1 MAKLHLFRCSLGA
14 CINEYAEKTS
24 LILSINERAQSLSL
38 SLSLS
43 LSPSP
48 SFFLRSPLSQ
58 CSKYSFFFPSFLSFL
73 LDAKVLS
80 RRHEYLTKT
89 KYSHMFL
96 CAAHNGTIIS
106 STIIASSSS
115 SSSSSSRGRRQRP
128 EKSFWTTTT
137 IKTRT
142 SICLQ
147 ASSSSSNNNEEKEEE
162 EDIFEVI
169 RENLPFFIGGMVAG
183 TFGLSITD
191 DSSPLKGWVED
202 RRKSSMSS
210 LSQNINKLVDPPSP
224 SAIRIRQEEEAVF
237 TVPTTKTTLENNN
250 NDNISSTE

>member
-1 MAKLHLFRCSLGA
+1 MRVLFKK
-14 CINEYAEKTS
+14 I
-24 LILSINERAQSLSL
+24 LIHAAI
-38 SLSLS
+38 
-43 LSPSP
+43 SPFDS
-48 SFFLRSPLSQ
+48 
-58 CSKYSFFFPSFLSFL
+58 
-73 LDAKVLS
+73 KVLS

-106 STIIASSSS
+106 STIIA
-115 SSSSSSRGRRQRP
+115 SSSSSRGRRQRP

-202 RRKSSMSS
+202 RKKSSMSS
-210 LSQNINKLVDPPSP
+210 LSQPSP
-224 SAIRIRQEEEAVF
+224 SSIRIRQEEEAVF

>member
-1 MAKLHLFRCSLGA
+1 MAKLHLFCFSLCA

-24 LILSINERAQSLSL
+24 LILYKRARAI
-38 SLSLS
+38 SLS

-48 SFFLRSPLSQ
+48 SFFLRREL
-58 CSKYSFFFPSFLSFL
+58 SKYSFFFPSSLFSFGLSPS
-73 LDAKVLS
+73 KVLS

-89 KYSHMFL
+89 KYSHMLL

-106 STIIASSSS
+106 STIIA

-142 SICLQ
+142 SICLH
-147 ASSSSSNNNEEKEEE
+147 ASSSSSNNNEEKEEEEEEE

-202 RRKSSMSS
+202 RKKSSMSS
-210 LSQNINKLVDPPSP
+210 LSQNNKLVEPSP
-224 SAIRIRQEEEAVF
+224 SSIRIRQEEEAVF

>member
-1 MAKLHLFRCSLGA
+1 MIVSSAKLLNIVAYFKLIFALFSCHVYKVNNF
-14 CINEYAEKTS
+14 INYFIQLVFKQFS
-24 LILSINERAQSLSL
+24 N
-38 SLSLS
+38 
-43 LSPSP
+43 
-48 SFFLRSPLSQ
+48 F
-58 CSKYSFFFPSFLSFL
+58 
-73 LDAKVLS
+73 S
-80 RRHEYLTKT
+80 RFVIFGK
-89 KYSHMFL
+89 
-96 CAAHNGTIIS
+96 
-106 STIIASSSS
+106 
-115 SSSSSSRGRRQRP
+115 
-128 EKSFWTTTT
+128 
-137 IKTRT
+137 
-142 SICLQ
+142 
-147 ASSSSSNNNEEKEEE
+147 
-162 EDIFEVI
+162 DIFEVI

>member
-1 MAKLHLFRCSLGA
+1 MKKKFIHAA
-14 CINEYAEKTS
+14 I
-24 LILSINERAQSLSL
+24 
-38 SLSLS
+38 
-43 LSPSP
+43 SPS
-48 SFFLRSPLSQ
+48 
-58 CSKYSFFFPSFLSFL
+58 
-73 LDAKVLS
+73 KVLS

-89 KYSHMFL
+89 KYSHMLL

-106 STIIASSSS
+106 STIIA

-142 SICLQ
+142 SICLH
-147 ASSSSSNNNEEKEEE
+147 ASSSSSNNNEEKEEEEEEEEE

-202 RRKSSMSS
+202 RKKSSMSS
-210 LSQNINKLVDPPSP
+210 LSQNNKLVEPSP
-224 SAIRIRQEEEAVF
+224 SSIRIRQEEEAVF
-237 TVPTTKTTLENNN
+237 TVPTTKITLENNN

>member
-1 MAKLHLFRCSLGA
+1 M
-14 CINEYAEKTS
+14 
-24 LILSINERAQSLSL
+24 
-38 SLSLS
+38 
-43 LSPSP
+43 
-48 SFFLRSPLSQ
+48 
-58 CSKYSFFFPSFLSFL
+58 
-73 LDAKVLS
+73 LS

-250 NDNISSTE
+250 NNDNISSTE

>member
-1 MAKLHLFRCSLGA
+1 MRVLFKKILIHAAISLFD
-14 CINEYAEKTS
+14 S
-24 LILSINERAQSLSL
+24 
-38 SLSLS
+38 
-43 LSPSP
+43 
-48 SFFLRSPLSQ
+48 
-58 CSKYSFFFPSFLSFL
+58 
-73 LDAKVLS
+73 KVLS
-80 RRHEYLTKT
+80 RRHGYLTKT

-106 STIIASSSS
+106 STIIA
-115 SSSSSSRGRRQRP
+115 SSSSSRGRRQRP

-210 LSQNINKLVDPPSP
+210 LSQNNKLVEPSP
-224 SAIRIRQEEEAVF
+224 SSIRIRQEEEAVF

>member
-38 SLSLS
+38 SLS
-43 LSPSP
+43 PSP

-73 LDAKVLS
+73 LDSKVLS

-89 KYSHMFL
+89 KYSHMLL

-106 STIIASSSS
+106 STIIA

-142 SICLQ
+142 SICLH
-147 ASSSSSNNNEEKEEE
+147 ASSSSSNNNEEKEEG

-250 NDNISSTE
+250 TDNISSTE

>member
-38 SLSLS
+38 SLS
-43 LSPSP
+43 PSP

-73 LDAKVLS
+73 LDSKVLS

-202 RRKSSMSS
+202 RKKSSM
-210 LSQNINKLVDPPSP
+210 NNKLVEPSP
-224 SAIRIRQEEEAVF
+224 SSIRIRQEEEAVF

>member
-1 MAKLHLFRCSLGA
+1 
-14 CINEYAEKTS
+14 
-24 LILSINERAQSLSL
+24 
-38 SLSLS
+38 
-43 LSPSP
+43 
-48 SFFLRSPLSQ
+48 
-58 CSKYSFFFPSFLSFL
+58 
-73 LDAKVLS
+73 
-80 RRHEYLTKT
+80 
-89 KYSHMFL
+89 MFL

-106 STIIASSSS
+106 STIIA
-115 SSSSSSRGRRQRP
+115 SSSSSRGRRQRP

-224 SAIRIRQEEEAVF
+224 SSLIRIRQEEEAVF

>member
-1 MAKLHLFRCSLGA
+1 
-14 CINEYAEKTS
+14 
-24 LILSINERAQSLSL
+24 SLSML
-38 SLSLS
+38 KI
-43 LSPSP
+43 
-48 SFFLRSPLSQ
+48 FL
-58 CSKYSFFFPSFLSFL
+58 FFPFFSLFSWIGRWRGL
-73 LDAKVLS
+73 LRVLFKKILIHAAISPFDSKVLS

-106 STIIASSSS
+106 STIIA
-115 SSSSSSRGRRQRP
+115 SSSSSRGRRQRP

-202 RRKSSMSS
+202 RKKSSMSS
-210 LSQNINKLVDPPSP
+210 LSQNNKL
-224 SAIRIRQEEEAVF
+224 
-237 TVPTTKTTLENNN
+237 
-250 NDNISSTE
+250 

>member
-1 MAKLHLFRCSLGA
+1 MQRFRLQKCSHDD
-14 CINEYAEKTS
+14 TS
-24 LILSINERAQSLSL
+24 TS
-38 SLSLS
+38 
-43 LSPSP
+43 
-48 SFFLRSPLSQ
+48 
-58 CSKYSFFFPSFLSFL
+58 
-73 LDAKVLS
+73 
-80 RRHEYLTKT
+80 TKT
-89 KYSHMFL
+89 KYSHMLL

-106 STIIASSSS
+106 STIIA

-142 SICLQ
+142 SICLH
-147 ASSSSSNNNEEKEEE
+147 ASSSSSNNNEEKEEEEEEEE

-202 RRKSSMSS
+202 RKKSSMSS
-210 LSQNINKLVDPPSP
+210 LSQNNKLVEPSP
-224 SAIRIRQEEEAVF
+224 SSIRIRQEEEAVF

>member
-1 MAKLHLFRCSLGA
+1 M
-14 CINEYAEKTS
+14 
-24 LILSINERAQSLSL
+24 
-38 SLSLS
+38 
-43 LSPSP
+43 
-48 SFFLRSPLSQ
+48 
-58 CSKYSFFFPSFLSFL
+58 
-73 LDAKVLS
+73 LS

-106 STIIASSSS
+106 STIIA

-202 RRKSSMSS
+202 RKKSSMSS
-210 LSQNINKLVDPPSP
+210 LSQNNKLVEPSP
-224 SAIRIRQEEEAVF
+224 SSIRIRQEEEAVF